1 MEPQFEKAPSH
12 NQAFNPSPWRFL
24 LAEHSKYLF
33 IEPEVDT
40 RPSDELVKRVATLG
54 QVLDEK
60 AVILIDAAQRIDA
73 WFRAEAFPAQPQHLH
88 LGVEIH
94 ALALTP
100 RLLDE
105 LPAWHRTPSLY
116 HGFSNVEFNKP
127 LTADPSTTM
136 GRIWELL
143 SRMRSLLTLR
153 ATQQIAAHRS
163 SVSAAAPAG
172 GVRSAIADRRGADSR
187 DPHSTI
193 ETLLG
198 IRKQLRDSIP
208 MLDASTWAA
217 LRGTHGSNPT
227 AALTKYKIQGRLFS
241 VTEGR
246 RDLYPQFEFDH
257 NAAPLPVIA
266 EILKLVPADGRGWP
280 LLSWFSAGNVLLNGR
295 KPLELLRDKPEA
307 VERAAEDYYTQD
319 DD

>member
-1 MEPQFEKAPSH
+1 MEHQPEKTPSP

-24 LAEHSKYLF
+24 LADHSKYLF

-54 QVLDEK
+54 RVLDEK
-60 AVILIDAAQRIDA
+60 AVILIDDAQRIDA

-105 LPAWHRTPSLY
+105 LPEWRRTPSPY

-163 SVSAAAPAG
+163 GVSAAAPVSG
-172 GVRSAIADRRGADSR
+172 HGLPTADRRDSNSR
-187 DPHSTI
+187 DPHPAI
-193 ETLLG
+193 EALLG
-198 IRKQLRDSIP
+198 IRKQLRESIP
-208 MLDASTWAA
+208 MLDASTWAT
-217 LRGTHGSNPT
+217 LRGTIGSNPT
-227 AALTKYKIQGRLFS
+227 AALTKYKTQGRLFS

-246 RDLYPQFEFDH
+246 RDLYPKLEFDD

-266 EILKLVPADGRGWP
+266 EILKLVPTDARGWP
-280 LLSWFSAGNVLLNGR
+280 LLSWFNAGNVLLDGR

-307 VERAAEDYYTQD
+307 VKRAATDYYTQD
-319 DD
+319 AD